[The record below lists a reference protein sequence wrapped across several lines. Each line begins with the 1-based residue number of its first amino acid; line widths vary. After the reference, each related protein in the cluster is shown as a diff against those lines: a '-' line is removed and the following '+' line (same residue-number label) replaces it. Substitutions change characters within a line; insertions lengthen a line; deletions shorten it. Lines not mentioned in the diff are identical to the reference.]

1 MCVNTYICKYAYIYI
16 KATGKCSISCYKSL
30 FQPSLPITPDAE
42 DLIEYSSGCGC
53 CLVVMALWG
62 WISLQIPGLR
72 SCQESTTS
80 SDLTVKQGDIYQ

>member
-30 FQPSLPITPDAE
+30 FQPSLPITHNAE
-42 DLIEYSSGCGC
+42 DLIEYSSGYGC